1 MKLNK
6 QTAVRI
12 EEILKQ
18 AGWRI
23 IYDKG
28 NFQSGYCK
36 LDDQKII
43 VVNKFFTFESR
54 LATLI
59 DVVISLELSAVVL
72 EEEQLAFIQ
81 KLRQARTQADARVM
95 EAPNV

>member
-36 LDDQKII
+36 LEDQKII

-59 DVVISLELSAVVL
+59 QAISSLELSTVAL
-72 EEEQLAFIQ
+72 DEEQQAFIQ
-81 KLRQARTQADARVM
+81 KLRLAKIQADSRVL
-95 EAPNV
+95 EAPSP